1 MRDNGFETAILS
13 GANCMEAMR
22 TMNGNTVLT
31 TSLLLPASAV
41 KTRYQF
47 EPVTFRERRHEVP
60 SDSRVS

>member
-1 MRDNGFETAILS
+1 
-13 GANCMEAMR
+13 MEAMR